1 MKPKFTKN
9 ELIDARTLAEDLS
22 TYGHPETLCEKASY
36 LMLRMLEELE
46 REKEDHEQ
54 V

>member
-9 ELIDARTLAEDLS
+9 ELIDARELAEELS

-36 LMLRMLEELE
+36 LMLKMIEELE
-46 REKEDHEQ
+46 REKENHEQ